1 MRRVTAWIGGIASG
15 VVAYRF
21 WRRHRAPDAVPE
33 PEAPA
38 EPASPE
44 PEAPVEADDRAEE
57 LRAKLAETR
66 EPEPEP
72 PAEAVAEERPAAEQV
87 EPEAEE
93 PAEPESPDER
103 RSRVHEEGRT
113 ALDEMK
119 PD

>member
-21 WRRHRAPDAVPE
+21 WRRHHAAEAAPE

-38 EPASPE
+38 EP
-44 PEAPVEADDRAEE
+44 DDRAEE

-66 EPEPEP
+66 EAEP
-72 PAEAVAEERPAAEQV
+72 AVAEAPVEEPSAAEQV

-103 RSRVHEEGRT
+103 RSRVHEEGRA

-119 PD
+119 PES